1 MLTKVGPSEN
11 KNCRGS
17 LYTCFPSMGFWP
29 LALSMHPPALHASEI
44 PTSNSFNVIQE
55 LLHQHPQ
62 EGATP
67 SSLHEGHEGKDSW
80 QGVSRTPFTHIL
92 NQEMML
98 PPSQEACFAFLACW
112 AWQSLS
118 TRTGKYKP
126 IILLVQ
132 LSASYISFLNCKT
145 WKGT

>member
-1 MLTKVGPSEN
+1 
-11 KNCRGS
+11 
-17 LYTCFPSMGFWP
+17 MGFWP

-62 EGATP
+62 EWATP

-92 NQEMML
+92 NQVQFFEGTSVAVRWL
-98 PPSQEACFAFLACW
+98 GLGAFIAVALGSMAG
-112 AWQSLS
+112 QG
-118 TRTGKYKP
+118 TK
-126 IILLVQ
+126 IL
-132 LSASYISFLNCKT
+132 
-145 WKGT
+145 